1 MAKVRGSRFQAGE
14 LAYTYALVEP
24 RVYASLSQVQR
35 GVSFLHASIYSLLL
49 PVYTIKKYIYNVLYV
64 YPQVTSGS
72 QDVYQDEKSV
82 RYAKMC
88 LH

>member
-1 MAKVRGSRFQAGE
+1 MALYANTMAKVRGSRFQAGE

-49 PVYTIKKYIYNVLYV
+49 LPVYTIKKYIYNVLYI
-64 YPQVTSGS
+64 
-72 QDVYQDEKSV
+72 
-82 RYAKMC
+82 RR
-88 LH
+88 

>member
-1 MAKVRGSRFQAGE
+1 MALYANTMAKVRGSRFQAGE

-49 PVYTIKKYIYNVLYV
+49 PVYTIKKYIYNVLYI
-64 YPQVTSGS
+64 
-72 QDVYQDEKSV
+72 
-82 RYAKMC
+82 RR
-88 LH
+88 